1 MESIRAW
8 CVILCFFYS
17 SLSSYGNGNGSSNLS
32 RDSLDDLIRDY
43 AFKELERSHT
53 GVLNTVPIPA
63 NFSGVEASAA
73 RIRSSTFW
81 SRGANF
87 SDFYIPPGSIPLPFV
102 RRIGLVYQN
111 LANWSSS
118 YYNVPGYSLVTPVV
132 GFMAYDASNSYSSSK
147 TNITALDLQVINDAI
162 AISFPSLQ
170 KPKGLDL
177 RMKCV
182 RFDVGGSMEFS
193 DMKFPNLCLTRGPG
207 HFSIVVPS
215 NAPGPSA
222 AHAPSPTKLKRKGT
236 KLKVWVVAVVC
247 GVVGS
252 ALVGLI
258 GVAVIKFVKQKKIQE
273 MERQAEEGE
282 ALESVWVGG
291 SRMPKATAIRT
302 QTVLEN
308 ENAP

>member
-8 CVILCFFYS
+8 CVILCFFHS
-17 SLSSYGNGNGSSNLS
+17 FLSSYGNGNESTNLS

-53 GVLNTVPIPA
+53 GVLNTVPVPA
-63 NFSGVEASAA
+63 NFAGVKASVA

-87 SDFYIPPGSIPLPFV
+87 SDFYIPPESIPLPFV

-118 YYNVPGYSLVTPVV
+118 YYTVPGYSLVTPVL
-132 GFMAYDASNSYSSSK
+132 GFMAYDASNSYSSK
-147 TNITALDLQVINDAI
+147 TNITALNVRVINDSI
-162 AISFPSLQ
+162 AISFPSLL

-193 DMKFPNLCLTRGPG
+193 DMKFPNICFTRGPG

-215 NAPGPSA
+215 NAPGPSTSP
-222 AHAPSPTKLKRKGT
+222 APSPTKLKRKGT
-236 KLKVWVVAVVC
+236 KLKVWVIAAVC
-247 GVVGS
+247 GVVGLV
-252 ALVGLI
+252 LVGLI
-258 GVAVIKFVKQKKIQE
+258 GVAVFLFVKEKKIQE